1 MADLY
6 VSWHDYHH
14 AIERLAA
21 KIYNSGF
28 EFNQIICLARGGLRV
43 GDTISRVFNQPLGVL
58 ATQSYFTN
66 EKKTAD
72 VQGELTIG
80 QHLAKVNAR
89 LGSRI
94 LLVDDMVDSGATLK
108 KVVEHL
114 RERYPGIEDL
124 RSAVIWRKG
133 CSVFTPD
140 YWADYLPDNP
150 WIHQPFEIYDLL
162 HPHELHTRV
171 GHQEQAKA
179 D

>member
-72 VQGELTIG
+72 LQGELTIG
-80 QHLAKVNAR
+80 QHLAM
-89 LGSRI
+89 
-94 LLVDDMVDSGATLK
+94 VDDMVDSGATLK

-162 HPHELHTRV
+162 HPHELHARV
-171 GHQEQAKA
+171 GHQAQAA
-179 D
+179 VD